1 MAKSGAERNKVYRE
15 RMKANPV
22 KFKLVKEKDRERK
35 KKERRTKQLT
45 VAEASR
51 RRAQCRER
59 VRLHRLRKKNSLSK
73 QAVASEE
80 VYKTPQALGK
90 AIGKVKRAPPSSP
103 RKRKAVIAKLASATG
118 AHPEVNQQKKHPH
131 NKLSPNTVKCIQD
144 FYVRDSISRQA
155 PGICDFVVL
164 KVKGKKTKL
173 QKRHLMLSL
182 RETFALFCQEHPDV
196 EVGLS
201 SFCSL
206 RPPNVLLSSAIPRNV
221 CLCQYH
227 DNIKLLCEAIH
238 KAVPEFPLYSGD
250 FVNNLVCNS
259 ENELCMTG
267 KCFKCP
273 DWIEDFKS
281 VAPLDE
287 PIEWNQWERVKE
299 SVSAKDGKEKTT
311 TKVQK
316 VLKEGTVEDAL
327 FSLHEKMPAFLDHV
341 FVKRKQSK
349 FFEEK
354 KSTLQ
359 PDEAIIQVDF
369 SENYTCLHQDEIQS
383 AHWHKEQV
391 TIFPVVIWS
400 KDSSHECSC
409 ESHVIVSDDRT
420 HDKQSVSV
428 FMVKL

>member
-90 AIGKVKRAPPSSP
+90 AIGKVKRALPSSP

-311 TKVQK
+311 TKVQEVPYSK
-316 VLKEGTVEDAL
+316 RAQLKMHCFPFMKRCLPSWIMYLLKGNKAS
-327 FSLHEKMPAFLDHV
+327 SL
-341 FVKRKQSK
+341 
-349 FFEEK
+349 K
-354 KSTLQ
+354 KKNQ
-359 PDEAIIQVDF
+359 PNEAIIQVDF